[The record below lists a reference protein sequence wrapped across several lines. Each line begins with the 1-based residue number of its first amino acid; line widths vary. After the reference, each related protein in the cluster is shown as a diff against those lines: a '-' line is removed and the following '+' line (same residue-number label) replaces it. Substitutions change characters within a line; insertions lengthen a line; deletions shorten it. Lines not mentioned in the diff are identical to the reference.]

1 MCVFVNNGS
10 ITFLYRIVNLHFAKA
25 LYTLY
30 QVRIA
35 TLVEPEVVNV
45 CKSLKRL
52 SFAGIPTLENE
63 TTDPLTIGTTLF
75 ELYLVLQR
83 FVV

>member
-1 MCVFVNNGS
+1 M
-10 ITFLYRIVNLHFAKA
+10 
-25 LYTLY
+25 Y

-35 TLVEPEVVNV
+35 TLTEPEVVTV

-52 SFAGIPTLENE
+52 SYDGIPTLENE
-63 TTDPLTIGTTLF
+63 PSDPLTIGTTLF

-83 FVV
+83 FVM